1 MSKDAPRRQKLG
13 DDPRPETDVWEPNDR
28 SPGDKSNFV
37 LSIEQ
42 SRRVVDIALDEARGH
57 SEFDRQ
63 RACRSDRRGREV
75 EPGDN
80 RTAPGK
86 ADRVEPKMA
95 LQMNEPS
102 AGHLSDL
109 GINAAAQGVIA
120 GLDTVNRVKTRPIAQ
135 VNGSAVVS
143 VQPVGLHPGP

>member
-1 MSKDAPRRQKLG
+1 
-13 DDPRPETDVWEPNDR
+13 
-28 SPGDKSNFV
+28 
-37 LSIEQ
+37 
-42 SRRVVDIALDEARGH
+42 
-57 SEFDRQ
+57 
-63 RACRSDRRGREV
+63 
-75 EPGDN
+75 
-80 RTAPGK
+80 
-86 ADRVEPKMA
+86 MA

-135 VNGSAVVS
+135 VNGSAVVP